1 MNINSKS
8 TKAEI
13 LAAYTAI
20 KDQPTT
26 AEDVWAWCLQTA
38 EVVAR
43 ETTLLVKDCYKA
55 GQVTRRWYDQVVA
68 ELSRP
73 IIKA

>member
-26 AEDVWAWCLQTA
+26 AEDVWAWCLQVSR
-38 EVVAR
+38 VVVK
-43 ETTLLVKDCYKA
+43 ETTLLVKDCYRA
-55 GQVTRRWYDQVVA
+55 GQITRRWYDQVVA

>member
-1 MNINSKS
+1 MTINSKS

-26 AEDVWAWCLQTA
+26 VEDVWAWCLQTA
-38 EVVAR
+38 QTVSREVVLFA
-43 ETTLLVKDCYKA
+43 KDCYKA

>member
-1 MNINSKS
+1 MTITSKS

-26 AEDVWAWCLQTA
+26 AEDVWQWLLQTA
-38 EVVAR
+38 QVVSKEAG
-43 ETTLLVKDCYKA
+43 LFAKDCYKA
-55 GQVTRRWYDQVVA
+55 GLALRRWYDQVVT
-68 ELSRP
+68 ELSQP
-73 IIKA
+73 IFKD

>member
-1 MNINSKS
+1 MTINSKS

-13 LAAYTAI
+13 LQAYT
-20 KDQPTT
+20 KLRDHPTT
-26 AEDVWAWCLQTA
+26 AADVWLWLTQTA
-38 EVVAR
+38 TVVAR

-68 ELSRP
+68 DLSRP